1 MRLDFDKRSATSNGA
16 PSSPSSQLDFHKR
29 FARDWTSKEVC
40 SETVATLEAIVGSYP
55 GPGDTHGVEAPG
67 SADRRMVSA
76 DSSGDTS
83 TWESGSAGHSDGRPP
98 RAPTR
103 LDFDQRSKA
112 STPGPHGRRVFEEL
126 FVSPLALSSWS
137 TMFGELNDFDSL
149 RDQQA
154 K

>member
-1 MRLDFDKRSATSNGA
+1 MA
-16 PSSPSSQLDFHKR
+16 
-29 FARDWTSKEVC
+29 
-40 SETVATLEAIVGSYP
+40 
-55 GPGDTHGVEAPG
+55 
-67 SADRRMVSA
+67 SA
-76 DSSGDTS
+76 DSSGETS

-112 STPGPHGRRVFEEL
+112 STPGPRGRRVFEEL